1 MRVLVLSFAHSVSE
15 CAFLFEVAYSL
26 LQCKPLRISTI
37 NRSGGARATP
47 WAHLWT
53 LLGLRLSILFFRGS
67 VRNHAFVLR
76 LRQVLLLLTQMTFFI
91 PPLAVLLH
99 AFFIYLMFLYLP
111 IHVFAHIVSLPT
123 RCIVV
128 LYLVLLPLLL
138 ITTLR
143 LRFPLPY
150 HVLHTVLLPL
160 FLRMLEVIWNR
171 HLQLILTSILPLF
184 VILLDLFILLL
195 RSLL

>member
-1 MRVLVLSFAHSVSE
+1 
-15 CAFLFEVAYSL
+15 
-26 LQCKPLRISTI
+26 
-37 NRSGGARATP
+37 
-47 WAHLWT
+47 
-53 LLGLRLSILFFRGS
+53 
-67 VRNHAFVLR
+67 
-76 LRQVLLLLTQMTFFI
+76 MTFFI

-111 IHVFAHIVSLPT
+111 IHIFAHIVSLPT

-128 LYLVLLPLLL
+128 LYLILLPLL

-143 LRFPLPY
+143 LRFHLPY
-150 HVLHTVLLPL
+150 HVLCTVLLPL
-160 FLRMLEVIWNR
+160 FLKMLEVIWNR
-171 HLQLILTSILPLF
+171 HLQLILTPILSLF